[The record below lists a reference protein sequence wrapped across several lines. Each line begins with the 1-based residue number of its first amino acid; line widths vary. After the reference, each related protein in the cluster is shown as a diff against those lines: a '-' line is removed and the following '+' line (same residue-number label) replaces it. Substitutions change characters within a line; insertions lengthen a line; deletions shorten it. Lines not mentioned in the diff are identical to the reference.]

1 MTGGLRV
8 RIVLLGA
15 VASVALWA
23 VAAPAQ
29 GAGLSPLVADCNA
42 HTRLTRSYT
51 AAELRNA
58 LATMPADIAEYS
70 NCHDVIQRAL
80 LASLGKLKGSGG
92 SGSGGGSFL
101 PTWLLIVLIAL
112 ALGGVGAGVQ
122 ALRLRSQ
129 GP

>member
-1 MTGGLRV
+1 MLALV
-8 RIVLLGA
+8 CALGTA
-15 VASVALWA
+15 TAIALPSSA
-23 VAAPAQ
+23 TAAGVSAP
-29 GAGLSPLVADCNA
+29 VADCNT
-42 HTRLTRSYT
+42 HGQLTRKYSVAQLRSALNTIAVDVNEYT
-51 AAELRNA
+51 A
-58 LATMPADIAEYS
+58 
-70 NCHDVIQRAL
+70 CHDVLERAL
-80 LASLGKLKGSGG
+80 LAQLHPVKGG